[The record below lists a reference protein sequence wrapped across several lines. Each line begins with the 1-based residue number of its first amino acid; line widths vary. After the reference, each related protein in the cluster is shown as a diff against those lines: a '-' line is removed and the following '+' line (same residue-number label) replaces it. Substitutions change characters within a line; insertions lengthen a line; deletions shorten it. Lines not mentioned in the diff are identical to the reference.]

1 MNDEKAHD
9 FEIDRQTLLELIAK
23 EIPEDI
29 RLKIEAAVS
38 SIVRIEEF
46 KITTSNIGAAD
57 ADAN

>member
-29 RLKIEAAVS
+29 KLKIEAAVS
-38 SIVRIEEF
+38 SIVRAEEF
-46 KITTSNIGAAD
+46 KITMSHKGAAD
-57 ADAN
+57 AGTN